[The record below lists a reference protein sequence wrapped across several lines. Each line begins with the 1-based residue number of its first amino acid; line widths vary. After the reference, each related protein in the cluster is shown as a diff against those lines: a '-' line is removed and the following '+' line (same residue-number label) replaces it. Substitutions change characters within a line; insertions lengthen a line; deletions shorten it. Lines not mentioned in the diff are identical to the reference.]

1 MRPSKLAAS
10 LVAVAIAASIVV
22 PARADAVPVAV
33 SNAAPAFRPNWG
45 VISIWAVTGSV
56 ILDAMYIAATQ
67 CREMTA
73 QEAGAA
79 MLPVV
84 GPIYNAQ
91 QPSAT
96 KCKK

>member
-1 MRPSKLAAS
+1 MRSRKFAASVVAIALAAS
-10 LVAVAIAASIVV
+10 VIV
-22 PARADAVPVAV
+22 PAAAAPVVV

-45 VISIWAVTGSV
+45 VVSIFAVTGSV
-56 ILDAMYIAATQ
+56 ILDAIYIAATQ

>member
-1 MRPSKLAAS
+1 MRSRKFAASVVAIALAAS
-10 LVAVAIAASIVV
+10 MIV
-22 PARADAVPVAV
+22 PAAAAPVVV

-45 VISIWAVTGSV
+45 VVSIWAVTGSV
-56 ILDAMYIAATQ
+56 ILDAIYIAATQ

-79 MLPVV
+79 MFPVV